1 MGSYLA
7 TFRTAKGE
15 LKSITV
21 NASDPISARRYLRR
35 RGIKTLDFKN
45 TTQSVET
52 TGVNRE
58 KEFIATFKDDRG
70 VVQTT
75 TIKAEDKTTARRLL
89 RRRGI
94 KPENIQP
101 ATLQKANQTS
111 TKQTREPF
119 EEKSPKK
126 NDESSQ
132 NRNLFSADLG
142 KLFKKAPGVKEKA
155 VWASKLSALVDAGVP
170 IVRSLDL
177 MATQQKLPMF
187 KKALL
192 HVSFEVNQGVA
203 MGAAMRQIPKVFDQ
217 LTIAMI
223 EAGEAGGVLD
233 ESLKRL
239 AKLLEDNAKL
249 QNQIKGAL
257 GYPVAVLVIAILVFL
272 GMTIFLIPT
281 FAGIFEDLG
290 AELPAFTQLL
300 VNFSELLR
308 SPTALYFVGII
319 ILSVWL
325 FLRYYNTHDGRRQVD
340 RLVLKLPLF
349 GELIMM
355 TATAQFCRIFSSLT
369 RAGVPI
375 LMSLEISSD
384 TAGNSIISDAIL
396 ESRAL
401 VQEGVLLSTALMRQ
415 KVLPDMA
422 LNMLS
427 IGEETG
433 EMDKMLSKVADF
445 YEDEVGAM
453 VKALTSM
460 LEPAMIV
467 VVGGIV
473 GSILLAMYLPMFT
486 VFDQIQ

>member
-1 MGSYLA
+1 MA
-7 TFRTAKGE
+7 A
-15 LKSITV
+15 
-21 NASDPISARRYLRR
+21 
-35 RGIKTLDFKN
+35 
-45 TTQSVET
+45 
-52 TGVNRE
+52 
-58 KEFIATFKDDRG
+58 FIASYAGPTGQPRT
-70 VVQTT
+70 V
-75 TIKAEDKTTARRLL
+75 TIKAANLAEAKKLL

-94 KPENIQP
+94 RAEELRPVSPGNSQD
-101 ATLQKANQTS
+101 
-111 TKQTREPF
+111 TKTDGAEAGGLKSIDLNRMF
-119 EEKSPKK
+119 E
-126 NDESSQ
+126 
-132 NRNLFSADLG
+132 
-142 KLFKKAPGVKEKA
+142 KAPGVKEKA
-155 VWASKLSALVDAGVP
+155 VFASKLAALVDAGVP

-187 KKALL
+187 KRALTK
-192 HVSFEVNQGVA
+192 VSLDVNEGIA
-203 MGAAMRQIPKVFDQ
+203 LATALRQWPKVFDQ
-217 LTIAMI
+217 LSIAMV

-233 ESLKRL
+233 EALKRL

-257 GYPVAVLVIAILVFL
+257 GYPIAVLVIAILVFL

-290 AELPAFTQLL
+290 AELPAFTRLL
-300 VNFSELLR
+300 VDLSALLR
-308 SPTALYFVGII
+308 SSASLYAIGV
-319 ILSVWL
+319 ILLAIWML
-325 FLRYYNTHDGRRQVD
+325 NRFYATHNGRRTID
-340 RLVLKLPLF
+340 RLMLKLPLF
-349 GELIMM
+349 GELILM

-375 LMSLEISSD
+375 LMSMEISSE
-384 TAGNSIISDAIL
+384 TAGNAIISDAIL
-396 ESRAL
+396 ASRAM
-401 VQEGVLLSTALMRQ
+401 VQEGVLLSNALIRQ

-422 LNMLS
+422 LNMLA

>member
-1 MGSYLA
+1 MASFVA
-7 TFRTAKGE
+7 TYNSSTGQPRNLTLKAADLVEAK
-15 LKSITV
+15 
-21 NASDPISARRYLRR
+21 
-35 RGIKTLDFKN
+35 
-45 TTQSVET
+45 
-52 TGVNRE
+52 
-58 KEFIATFKDDRG
+58 
-70 VVQTT
+70 
-75 TIKAEDKTTARRLL
+75 RLL

-94 KPENIQP
+94 KAIE
-101 ATLQKANQTS
+101 LKAADTGKKGSGNDS
-111 TKQTREPF
+111 K
-119 EEKSPKK
+119 EEQRSLL
-126 NDESSQ
+126 S
-132 NRNLFSADLG
+132 FDLG
-142 KLFKKAPGVKEKA
+142 RAFEKPPGVKEKA
-155 VWASKLSALVDAGVP
+155 VFASKLAALVDAGVP

-187 KKALL
+187 KRALTK
-192 HVSFEVNQGVA
+192 VSLDVNEGVSL
-203 MGAAMRQIPKVFDQ
+203 GAAIRQWPKVFDQ
-217 LTIAMI
+217 LSVAMV

-300 VNFSELLR
+300 VDLSKLLR
-308 SPTALYFVGII
+308 STTALYIVGV
-319 ILSVWL
+319 ILVTIWL
-325 FLRYYNTHDGRRQVD
+325 FSRYYSTYKGRRNVD
-340 RLVLKLPLF
+340 RLILKLPLF
-349 GELIMM
+349 GNLIMM

-375 LMSLEISSD
+375 LMSLEISSQ
-384 TAGNSIISDAIL
+384 TAGNTIISDAIIA
-396 ESRAL
+396 SRTM
-401 VQEGVLLSTALMRQ
+401 VQEGVLLSTALIRQ

-422 LNMLS
+422 LNMLA

-445 YEDEVGAM
+445 YEDEVSAM

-486 VFDQIQ
+486 IFDQIQ

>member
-1 MGSYLA
+1 MA
-7 TFRTAKGE
+7 A
-15 LKSITV
+15 
-21 NASDPISARRYLRR
+21 
-35 RGIKTLDFKN
+35 
-45 TTQSVET
+45 
-52 TGVNRE
+52 
-58 KEFIATFKDDRG
+58 FIASYAGPTGQPRT
-70 VVQTT
+70 V
-75 TIKAEDKTTARRLL
+75 TIKAANLAEAKKLL

-94 KPENIQP
+94 RAEELRPVSPGNTQDG
-101 ATLQKANQTS
+101 KADGADTAGLKSIDLN
-111 TKQTREPF
+111 RMF
-119 EEKSPKK
+119 E
-126 NDESSQ
+126 
-132 NRNLFSADLG
+132 
-142 KLFKKAPGVKEKA
+142 KAPGVKEKA
-155 VWASKLSALVDAGVP
+155 VFASKLAALVDAGVP

-187 KKALL
+187 KRALTK
-192 HVSFEVNQGVA
+192 VSLDVNEGIA
-203 MGAAMRQIPKVFDQ
+203 LATALRQWPKVFDQ
-217 LTIAMI
+217 LSIAMV

-233 ESLKRL
+233 EALKRL

-257 GYPVAVLVIAILVFL
+257 GYPIAVLVIAILVFL

-290 AELPAFTQLL
+290 AELPAFTRLL
-300 VNFSELLR
+300 VDLSALLR
-308 SPTALYFVGII
+308 SSASLYAVGV
-319 ILSVWL
+319 ILLAIWML
-325 FLRYYNTHDGRRQVD
+325 NRFYATHNGRRTID
-340 RLVLKLPLF
+340 RLMLKLPLF
-349 GELIMM
+349 GELILM
-355 TATAQFCRIFSSLT
+355 TATAQFCRIFSSLM

-375 LMSLEISSD
+375 LMSMEISSEA
-384 TAGNSIISDAIL
+384 TGNAIISDAIL
-396 ESRAL
+396 ASRGM
-401 VQEGVLLSTALMRQ
+401 VQECVLLSNALIRQ

-422 LNMLS
+422 LNMLA

-445 YEDEVGAM
+445 YEDEVSAM

>member
-1 MGSYLA
+1 MASFVATYTGS
-7 TFRTAKGE
+7 TGQPRT
-15 LKSITV
+15 LTV
-21 NASDPISARRYLRR
+21 RAADLSEARKQLRR
-35 RGIKTLDFKN
+35 RGIRATDVKPSGNDTRG
-45 TTQSVET
+45 S
-52 TGVNRE
+52 E
-58 KEFIATFKDDRG
+58 KKEAGGGMSF
-70 VVQTT
+70 
-75 TIKAEDKTTARRLL
+75 
-89 RRRGI
+89 
-94 KPENIQP
+94 
-101 ATLQKANQTS
+101 
-111 TKQTREPF
+111 
-119 EEKSPKK
+119 
-126 NDESSQ
+126 
-132 NRNLFSADLG
+132 DLG
-142 KLFKKAPGVKEKA
+142 RALEKAPGVKEKA
-155 VWASKLSALVDAGVP
+155 VFASKLAALVDAGVP

-177 MATQQKLPMF
+177 MASQQKLPMF
-187 KKALL
+187 KRALTK
-192 HVSFEVNQGVA
+192 VSLDVNEGVA
-203 MGAAMRQIPKVFDQ
+203 LGAAIRKWPKVFDQ
-217 LTIAMI
+217 LSVAMV

-300 VNFSELLR
+300 VNLSTLLR
-308 SPTALYFVGII
+308 SVVALYIVGALLIAI
-319 ILSVWL
+319 WIFS
-325 FLRYYNTHDGRRQVD
+325 RYYGTHNGRRQVD
-340 RLVLKLPLF
+340 RLILKVPLF

-375 LMSLEISSD
+375 LMSLEISSQ

-401 VQEGVLLSTALMRQ
+401 VQEGVLLSTALIRQ

-445 YEDEVGAM
+445 YEDEVSAM

>member
-1 MGSYLA
+1 MASFIA
-7 TFRTAKGE
+7 TYSGATGQP
-15 LKSITV
+15 KSLTIKAADLTE
-21 NASDPISARRYLRR
+21 ARRQLRR
-35 RGIKTLDFKN
+35 RGI
-45 TTQSVET
+45 
-52 TGVNRE
+52 R
-58 KEFIATFKDDRG
+58 ATELKPAEQDSSSGDDNDASG
-70 VVQTT
+70 
-75 TIKAEDKTTARRLL
+75 L
-89 RRRGI
+89 RSI
-94 KPENIQP
+94 
-101 ATLQKANQTS
+101 
-111 TKQTREPF
+111 
-119 EEKSPKK
+119 
-126 NDESSQ
+126 
-132 NRNLFSADLG
+132 DLN
-142 KLFKKAPGVKEKA
+142 KLFEQPPGVKEKA
-155 VWASKLSALVDAGVP
+155 VFASKLAALVDAGVP

-187 KKALL
+187 KRALTK
-192 HVSFEVNQGVA
+192 VSLDVNEGIA
-203 MGAAMRQIPKVFDQ
+203 LGTAIRQWPKVFDD
-217 LTIAMI
+217 LSIAMV

-233 ESLKRL
+233 EALKRL

-257 GYPVAVLVIAILVFL
+257 GYPVAVLVVAILVFL

-300 VNFSELLR
+300 VDLSKLLR
-308 SPTALYFVGII
+308 SIVALYAVGAIFLGI
-319 ILSVWL
+319 YLSS
-325 FLRYYNTHDGRRQVD
+325 RYYATYNGRRTID
-340 RLVLKLPLF
+340 RLILKLPLF
-349 GELIMM
+349 GDLILM

-375 LMSLEISSD
+375 LMSMEISSQ
-384 TAGNSIISDAIL
+384 TAGNTIIADAIL
-396 ESRAL
+396 GSRAL
-401 VQEGVLLSTALMRQ
+401 VQEGVLLSTALIRQ

-422 LNMLS
+422 LNMLA

-453 VKALTSM
+453 VKALTSA

-486 VFDQIQ
+486 VFDQIG

>member
-1 MGSYLA
+1 MGQFRATYLN
-7 TFRTAKGE
+7 RKGE
-15 LKSITV
+15 RVSITLKADDSASIRQQLRKRGFKPIQV
-21 NASDPISARRYLRR
+21 ESCTQQAETQRRRTQRFEVRCLTTRGKTRTVTLNAASPDDARRQLRR
-35 RGIKTLDFKN
+35 SGLRLQEIQLVTENNRLDP
-45 TTQSVET
+45 
-52 TGVNRE
+52 
-58 KEFIATFKDDRG
+58 DDKG
-70 VVQTT
+70 
-75 TIKAEDKTTARRLL
+75 KA
-89 RRRGI
+89 
-94 KPENIQP
+94 
-101 ATLQKANQTS
+101 QK
-111 TKQTREPF
+111 
-119 EEKSPKK
+119 
-126 NDESSQ
+126 Q
-132 NRNLFSADLG
+132 NRNLLQSLEEALQ
-142 KLFKKAPGVKEKA
+142 KPPGVKEKA
-155 VWASKLSALVDAGVP
+155 VWASKLAALVDAGVP

-187 KKALL
+187 RKALTAL
-192 HVSFEVNQGVA
+192 GLEVNQGTA
-203 MGAAMRQIPKVFDQ
+203 MGAAMRQWPKVFDQ
-217 LTIAMI
+217 LTVAMV

-239 AKLLEDNAKL
+239 AKLLEDNARL
-249 QNQIKGAL
+249 NNQIKGAL

-290 AELPAFTQLL
+290 AELPLFTQMMVDL
-300 VNFSELLR
+300 SELLR
-308 SPTALYFVGII
+308 SSAALVCAGA
-319 ILSVWL
+319 LLVLVWM
-325 FLRYYNTHDGRRQVD
+325 FSRYYATHKGRRVVD
-340 RLVLKLPLF
+340 RLMLKLPLF
-349 GELIMM
+349 GDLITK

-396 ESRAL
+396 NSRTL
-401 VQEGVLLSTALMRQ
+401 VQEGVLLSTALTRQ

-422 LNMLS
+422 LSMLS

-433 EMDKMLSKVADF
+433 EMDQMLSKVADF
-445 YEDEVGAM
+445 YEDEVAAT

>member
-1 MGSYLA
+1 M
-7 TFRTAKGE
+7 
-15 LKSITV
+15 
-21 NASDPISARRYLRR
+21 
-35 RGIKTLDFKN
+35 FK
-45 TTQSVET
+45 
-52 TGVNRE
+52 R
-58 KEFIATFKDDRG
+58 A
-70 VVQTT
+70 
-75 TIKAEDKTTARRLL
+75 L
-89 RRRGI
+89 
-94 KPENIQP
+94 
-101 ATLQKANQTS
+101 
-111 TKQTREPF
+111 TK
-119 EEKSPKK
+119 
-126 NDESSQ
+126 
-132 NRNLFSADLG
+132 
-142 KLFKKAPGVKEKA
+142 V
-155 VWASKLSALVDAGVP
+155 
-170 IVRSLDL
+170 SLDVNEGI
-177 MATQQKLPMF
+177 
-187 KKALL
+187 ALG
-192 HVSFEVNQGVA
+192 SAIREW
-203 MGAAMRQIPKVFDQ
+203 PKVFDQ
-217 LTIAMI
+217 LSVAMV

-233 ESLKRL
+233 EALKRL

-249 QNQIKGAL
+249 QNQIKGAM

-290 AELPAFTQLL
+290 AELPVFTQLL

-308 SPTALYFVGII
+308 STIALYIVGVLLLII
-319 ILSVWL
+319 WL
-325 FLRYYNTHDGRRQVD
+325 FARYYDTHNGRRVID
-340 RLVLKLPLF
+340 RLILKLPLF
-349 GELIMM
+349 GELILM

-375 LMSLEISSD
+375 LMSMEISSQ

-396 ESRAL
+396 ASRGM
-401 VQEGVLLSTALMRQ
+401 VQEGVLLSTALIRQ

-422 LNMLS
+422 LNMLA

-473 GSILLAMYLPMFT
+473 GSILLAMYLPMFM

>member
-1 MGSYLA
+1 MA
-7 TFRTAKGE
+7 A
-15 LKSITV
+15 
-21 NASDPISARRYLRR
+21 
-35 RGIKTLDFKN
+35 
-45 TTQSVET
+45 
-52 TGVNRE
+52 
-58 KEFIATFKDDRG
+58 FIASYAGPTGQPRT
-70 VVQTT
+70 V
-75 TIKAEDKTTARRLL
+75 TIKAANLAEAKKLL

-94 KPENIQP
+94 RAEDLRPVSPGNSQD
-101 ATLQKANQTS
+101 
-111 TKQTREPF
+111 TKTDGAEAGGLKSIDLNRMF
-119 EEKSPKK
+119 E
-126 NDESSQ
+126 
-132 NRNLFSADLG
+132 
-142 KLFKKAPGVKEKA
+142 KAPGVKEKA
-155 VWASKLSALVDAGVP
+155 VFASKLAALVDAGVP

-187 KKALL
+187 KRALTK
-192 HVSFEVNQGVA
+192 VSLDVNEGIA
-203 MGAAMRQIPKVFDQ
+203 LATALRQWPKVFDQ
-217 LTIAMI
+217 LSIAMV

-233 ESLKRL
+233 EALKRL

-257 GYPVAVLVIAILVFL
+257 GYPIAVLVIAILVFL

-290 AELPAFTQLL
+290 AELPAFTRLL
-300 VNFSELLR
+300 VDLSALLR
-308 SPTALYFVGII
+308 SSASLYAIGV
-319 ILSVWL
+319 ILLAIWML
-325 FLRYYNTHDGRRQVD
+325 NRFYATHNGRRTID
-340 RLVLKLPLF
+340 RLMLKLPLF
-349 GELIMM
+349 GELILM

-375 LMSLEISSD
+375 LMSMEISSE
-384 TAGNSIISDAIL
+384 TAGNAIISDAIL
-396 ESRAL
+396 ASRAM
-401 VQEGVLLSTALMRQ
+401 VQEGVLLSNALIRQ

-422 LNMLS
+422 LNMLA